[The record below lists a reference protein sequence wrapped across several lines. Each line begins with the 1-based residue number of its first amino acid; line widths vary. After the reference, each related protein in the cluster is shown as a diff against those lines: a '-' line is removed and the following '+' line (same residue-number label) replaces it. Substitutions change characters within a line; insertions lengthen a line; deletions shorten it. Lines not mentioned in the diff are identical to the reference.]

1 MVSSFLFD
9 LCDLHVA
16 CIRDLI
22 TKLEEE
28 SLADDLLDAHLHRLI
43 SIVVWVVEIWSLW
56 EIWDDLLQKFIESC
70 TRDRINTQIDSLLRI
85 AFIVH
90 VLLGLYADHGLGDLR
105 EKRIDTLVLFA
116 ILTSRIEKS

>member
-1 MVSSFLFD
+1 MVSSFFLD
-9 LCDLHVA
+9 L
-16 CIRDLI
+16 RDLYVARI
-22 TKLEEE
+22 GDLISGLEEE
-28 SLADDLLDAHLHRLI
+28 SLADDLLDTELHRLI
-43 SIVVWVVEIWSLW
+43 GIVVWVVEIRSLW
-56 EIWDDLLQKFIESC
+56 EIWDDLLQKLIESC